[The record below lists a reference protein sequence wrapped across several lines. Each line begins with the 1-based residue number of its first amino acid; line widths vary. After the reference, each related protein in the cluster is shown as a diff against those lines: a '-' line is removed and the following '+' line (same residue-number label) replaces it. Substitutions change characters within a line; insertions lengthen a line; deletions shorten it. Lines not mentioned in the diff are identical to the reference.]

1 MTVTVRVQRADYK
14 MQPMIR
20 VPAVSEESVKFPSGG
35 GHMQDKTLAQVYAMV
50 LGAVLVLVGLLG
62 FLVEPSFGIGD
73 NAERGTLIFFDINGW
88 HNVVHLL
95 SGIVG
100 LVMAGTAAK
109 ARLFAIGYG
118 AVYVLVTI
126 LGFIVG
132 DGGLLL
138 SIIPINTAD
147 NLLHIAIAVSGIA
160 IGLASPAVGTRHT
173 ATA

>member
-1 MTVTVRVQRADYK
+1 
-14 MQPMIR
+14 
-20 VPAVSEESVKFPSGG
+20 
-35 GHMQDKTLAQVYAMV
+35 MQDKTLAQVWALT
-50 LGAVLVLVGLLG
+50 LGAVLVIVGLVG
-62 FLVEPSFGIGD
+62 FIAEPSFAVGD
-73 NAERGTLIFFDINGW
+73 NAQRGTLIAFDVNGW

-100 LVMAGTAAK
+100 LAMAGTAAK
-109 ARLFAIGYG
+109 ARLFSIGYG

-132 DGGLLL
+132 DGGYLL

-147 NLLHIAIAVSGIA
+147 NILHLLIAVAGIA
-160 IGLASPAVGTRHT
+160 IGLASPATARARGGRA

>member
-1 MTVTVRVQRADYK
+1 
-14 MQPMIR
+14 MQ
-20 VPAVSEESVKFPSGG
+20 G
-35 GHMQDKTLAQVYAMV
+35 KTLAQVYALV
-50 LGAVLVLVGLLG
+50 LGGVLVLVGILG

-73 NAERGTLIFFDINGW
+73 SAERGTLILFDINGW

-100 LVMAGTAAK
+100 IAMAGTAAK

-118 AVYVLVTI
+118 VVYVLVTI

-147 NLLHIAIAVSGIA
+147 NLLHLVIAVSGIA
-160 IGLASPAVGTRHT
+160 VGLASPAGSSRRV

>member
-1 MTVTVRVQRADYK
+1 MN
-14 MQPMIR
+14 
-20 VPAVSEESVKFPSGG
+20 
-35 GHMQDKTLAQVYAMV
+35 DKTLAQIWSLV
-50 LGAVLVLVGLLG
+50 LGGVLVLVGIVG
-62 FLVEPSFGIGD
+62 FLVEPSFGVGD
-73 NAERGTLIFFDINGW
+73 SAQRGTLILFDINGW

-100 LVMAGTAAK
+100 LAMAGTAAK
-109 ARLFAIGYG
+109 ARLFSIGYG

-147 NLLHIAIAVSGIA
+147 NLLHLAIAVTGIA
-160 IGLASPAVGTRHT
+160 IGLRSPAISGPRRA